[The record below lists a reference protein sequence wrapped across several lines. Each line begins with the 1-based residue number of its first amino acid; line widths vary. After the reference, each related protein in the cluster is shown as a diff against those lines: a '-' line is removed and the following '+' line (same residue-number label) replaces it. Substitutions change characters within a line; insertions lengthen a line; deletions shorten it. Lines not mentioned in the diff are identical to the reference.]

1 MVYIL
6 LLFCFQ
12 PICVFDSKF
21 LARLISEVIDIW
33 ASDMQMIPPLWQK
46 VKKNWRALIKV
57 KEESETVGFGN
68 LIKKIKYTFIL
79 NWDLTK
85 KIILVF
91 VLKWIVLLN
100 KMNILCPL
108 STGDPDPHLQAHAC
122 SLHISVW
129 VTPSPPFQKLMF
141 GVIRSYHGSQ
151 ATAEGA

>member
-100 KMNILCPL
+100 KLLKFHRKKINIQKTKIMASSPIT
-108 STGDPDPHLQAHAC
+108 SWQTNGETVTDFIFFWLQNHC
-122 SLHISVW
+122 RWWLQPW
-129 VTPSPPFQKLMF
+129 N
-141 GVIRSYHGSQ
+141 
-151 ATAEGA
+151 